1 MDEKGAEFQY
11 GVLDGSASP
20 VEVQRDD
27 GFLQEMRNL
36 ALNLVVQVPRETGP
50 LRIMSNDDQL
60 TGGDEVTVRLAK
72 PEDVKTICELR
83 YAQSI
88 EYAGLSATGEACRL
102 FYTETEAYVR
112 RNINTRVYFAFME
125 QAGEVISMSG
135 LEIADKMPLISVEG
149 NVERSA
155 TVVACY
161 TLPHHRGKGN
171 MRHML
176 SLWSM
181 LAPLL
186 GIDVIY
192 LESRNP
198 SMQMLAFDQGYDCV
212 SEKYRL
218 SPDSFGRTADIF
230 RVG

>member
-1 MDEKGAEFQY
+1 MDENGAEFRC
-11 GVLDGSASP
+11 GVLDGSTSP

-27 GFLQEMRNL
+27 GFLHEMRNL
-36 ALNLVVQVPRETGP
+36 ALSLVVQVPREAGT
-50 LRIMSNDDQL
+50 LHMASDDDQL
-60 TGGDEVTVRLAK
+60 AGGDEVTVRLAK

-83 YAQSI
+83 CAQSI
-88 EYAGLSATGEACRL
+88 EYESLSATEEARRL
-102 FYTETEAYVR
+102 FRIETEAYVL

-135 LEIADKMPLISVEG
+135 LEVVDKMPLISAEG
-149 NVERSA
+149 TVERSA

-161 TLPHHRGKGN
+161 TLPRHRGKGY
-171 MRHML
+171 MHHML
-176 SLWSM
+176 SMWSM

-218 SPDSFGRTADIF
+218 SPDSLGRTADLF
-230 RVG
+230 PVR